1 MKQIT
6 MAVTAALIL
15 ASATAAF
22 SQSRLRSVRESLNG
36 FQEIPVVST
45 TGSGTFHARIDGDG
59 EEISYVL
66 TFRDLEGDV
75 RQAHI
80 HVGTDHTTGGI
91 VLWLCQT
98 AASPSP
104 VATTPQCSD
113 PANLASARTNTV
125 RGTLRA
131 DDVIPQSTQPN
142 NHGIAAGEFDE
153 VIRLIR
159 AGKTYANVHS
169 SKFPSGEIRSQI
181 DHGRAHGNDEDDD
194 DD

>member
-1 MKQIT
+1 MRQIT

-15 ASATAAF
+15 ASATVAF
-22 SQSRLRSVRESLNG
+22 SQSRLRFVREVLTG

-45 TGSGTFHARIDGDG
+45 TGSGTFRARIDGNG
-59 EEISYVL
+59 EEISYIL
-66 TFRDLEGDV
+66 SFRDLEGDV

-80 HVGTDHTTGGI
+80 HVGTDQSTGGI

-98 AASPSP
+98 AANPSP

-113 PANLASARTNTV
+113 PANLASARANTV
-125 RGTLRA
+125 TGTLRA
-131 DDVIPQSTQPN
+131 DDVIPQSTAPN

-153 VIRLIR
+153 VITLIR

-181 DHGRAHGNDEDDD
+181 DHNRAHGDHEDNDD
-194 DD
+194 